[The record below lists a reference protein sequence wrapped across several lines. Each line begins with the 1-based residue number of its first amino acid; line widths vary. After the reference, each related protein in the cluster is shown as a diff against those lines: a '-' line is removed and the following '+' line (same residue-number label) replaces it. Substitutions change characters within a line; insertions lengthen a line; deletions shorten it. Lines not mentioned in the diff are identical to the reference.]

1 MKWSLLLLLVA
12 ALGASAETCELP
24 ASPIQLQ
31 PVAALD
37 GQRLIL
43 PGQSRLQVSLGS
55 EAVTFAVV
63 PNMLMIRYA
72 DGAVLSYRQL
82 QEEELRS
89 SSLSDLPLADFVRLV
104 FGDDQGAATAGDVEE
119 AKAVWRSIL
128 HGCESVRHYQRDGT
142 DVYAYSQVRVDGE
155 QYDAFYVLDEDRV
168 HYIDVIKGRDLAAQI
183 LSTLSRRNAP

>member
-1 MKWSLLLLLVA
+1 MKWVLLFLLVA

-24 ASPIQLQ
+24 TSVIQLQ
-31 PVAALD
+31 PVAALK

-55 EAVTFAVV
+55 EANTFAVV
-63 PNMLMIRYA
+63 TNMLITRYS
-72 DGAVLSYRQL
+72 DGAALSYRQL

-89 SSLSDLPLADFVRLV
+89 ASGSELSLADFVRLV
-104 FGDDQGAATAGDVEE
+104 FGGDRGSATTADVEE

-128 HGCESVRHYQRDGT
+128 YGCESVRHYQRDGT
-142 DVYAYSQVRVDGE
+142 DIYAYSQVRVDGE
-155 QYDAFYVLDEDRV
+155 QYDAFYVLDEGRV

-183 LSTLSRRNAP
+183 LSTLSRRNAQ